1 VHRVVTWVF
10 EPGFFSSQPV
20 HIALAVGAAAAVVS
34 AVVGVFTVLR
44 GQSFAGHALTDVSAA
59 GGSGAVL
66 VGVSPFAGFVGLGV
80 VGAGVMDMI
89 GVQRVRGRDLA
100 TGIVLGASIG
110 LAALF
115 LYLDTTSGAANGAT
129 QQILFGS
136 IFTLGTD
143 TVPAV
148 IVFSAVSLGIMAM
161 IFRPLLLISVDND
174 LASVRGVPT
183 RVVGLLFMMALA
195 VSVGLS
201 SLAIGAILST
211 ALLVGPAATALRLTA
226 RIGWTILVACVIGV
240 GTTWTGVLLAYDSY
254 DWGSSHQAVPV
265 SFVVVA
271 LNLLLYGLSGVAPRR
286 SRRKSRG
293 RAQTNANPGVAT
305 DSHRC
310 AS

>member
-1 VHRVVTWVF
+1 MHSLLTWVF

-20 HIALAVGAAAAVVS
+20 HIALVIGASAAVVS
-34 AVVGVFTVLR
+34 AVVGVCTVLR

-66 VGVSPFAGFVGLGV
+66 VGVSPFFGFVGFGV

-115 LYLDTTSGAANGAT
+115 LYLDTTSGAASGAT

-136 IFTLGTD
+136 IFTLGAD
-143 TVPAV
+143 TIPAV
-148 IVFSAVSLGIMAM
+148 AVFGAVSLGIMAT
-161 IFRPLLLISVDND
+161 IFRPLLLMSVDSD

-183 RVVGLLFMMALA
+183 RMVGLLFMMALA

-211 ALLVGPAATALRLTA
+211 ALLVGPAATALRLTT
-226 RIGWTILVACVIGV
+226 RIGWTIFMACVIGV
-240 GTTWTGVLLAYDSY
+240 GTTWVGVLLAYDSY
-254 DWGSSHQAVPV
+254 DWGTSHQAVPV
-265 SFVVVA
+265 SFMVVA
-271 LNLLLYGLSGVAPRR
+271 LNLLLYGISGVVLR
-286 SRRKSRG
+286 SRRKG
-293 RAQTNANPGVAT
+293 RNQSPPGADAAVAV

-310 AS
+310 AT